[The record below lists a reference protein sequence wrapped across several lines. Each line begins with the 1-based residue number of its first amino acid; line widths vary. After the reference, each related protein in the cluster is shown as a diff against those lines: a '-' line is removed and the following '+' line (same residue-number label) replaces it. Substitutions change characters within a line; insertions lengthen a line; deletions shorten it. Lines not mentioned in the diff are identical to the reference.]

1 VLKSSSGY
9 LLKDTDFHN
18 PDGSRQ
24 GLLNAIQS
32 VGSVCSL
39 PIAPNLADWIG
50 RKYSIFIGSLIVA
63 LGAGLQSGATD
74 TGMFIAGRFFSK
86 SFRSTFKSLLT
97 RIKVGLGSGIN
108 GIASPL
114 LITELAHP
122 NERGKI
128 TATYNT
134 FYYFGS
140 TIAAWTT
147 YGTLQIP
154 SNWSWRLP
162 SLLQVAPSAFQ
173 LCFLWFLPESPRYL
187 ISKDRQDE
195 ALDVMA
201 KYHANGNVHDEVI
214 MFEFA
219 EIREAL
225 KEEKI
230 NSKGRYMDL
239 INTGEW
245 LEALSN
251 RLHLTHRAIAGNRR
265 RLFICL
271 CCGFFSQMSGTSL
284 TGYYLR

>member
-1 VLKSSSGY
+1 
-9 LLKDTDFHN
+9 
-18 PDGSRQ
+18 
-24 GLLNAIQS
+24 
-32 VGSVCSL
+32 L

-74 TGMFIAGRFFSK
+74 TGMFIAGRFFSE
-86 SFRSTFKSLLT
+86 SFWAAFRSSLT
-97 RIKVGLGSGIN
+97 HITVGLGSGIN

-173 LCFLWFLPESPRYL
+173 LCFLWFLPESPRFL

-195 ALDVMA
+195 AMEVMA
-201 KYHANGNVHDEVI
+201 KYHANGNIHDEVI

-219 EIREAL
+219 EIKEAL

-239 INTGEW
+239 FNTRE
-245 LEALSN
+245 
-251 RLHLTHRAIAGNRR
+251 
-265 RLFICL
+265 
-271 CCGFFSQMSGTSL
+271 
-284 TGYYLR
+284 

>member
-1 VLKSSSGY
+1 LER
-9 LLKDTDFHN
+9 DFN
-18 PDGSRQ
+18 LEPQTPG
-24 GLLNAIQS
+24 
-32 VGSVCSL
+32 CSL
-39 PIAPNLADWIG
+39 LADFSVSAIPITVL
-50 RKYSIFIGSLIVA
+50 SSLIYIV
-63 LGAGLQSGATD
+63 
-74 TGMFIAGRFFSK
+74 
-86 SFRSTFKSLLT
+86 
-97 RIKVGLGSGIN
+97 VGLGSGIN

-173 LCFLWFLPESPRYL
+173 LCFLWFLPESPRFL
-187 ISKDRQDE
+187 ISKDRQEE
-195 ALDVMA
+195 AMEVMA
-201 KYHANGNVHDEVI
+201 KYHANGNIHDEVI

-219 EIREAL
+219 EIKEAL

-230 NSKGRYMDL
+230 NSKGRYLDL
-239 INTGEW
+239 FSTRK
-245 LEALSN
+245 LFQ
-251 RLHLTHRAIAGNRR
+251 RL
-265 RLFICL
+265 
-271 CCGFFSQMSGTSL
+271 
-284 TGYYLR
+284 

>member
-1 VLKSSSGY
+1 MDLVKDFSTLFNLSARSVRCQSRRTWQIGLAGSTASLLAVSS
-9 LLKDTDFHN
+9 LPLEQDFN
-18 PDGSRQ
+18 REPQ
-24 GLLNAIQS
+24 ILA
-32 VGSVCSL
+32 CSL
-39 PIAPNLADWIG
+39 LADSSV
-50 RKYSIFIGSLIVA
+50 KLSVFELASTSVLIY
-63 LGAGLQSGATD
+63 
-74 TGMFIAGRFFSK
+74 I
-86 SFRSTFKSLLT
+86 
-97 RIKVGLGSGIN
+97 IVGLGSGTN

-173 LCFLWFLPESPRYL
+173 LCFLWFLPESPRFL

-195 ALDVMA
+195 AMGVMA
-201 KYHANGNVHDEVI
+201 KYHANGNIHDEVI

-219 EIREAL
+219 EIKEAL
-225 KEEKI
+225 KEEKS

-239 INTGEW
+239 INTCECFKSMISDYYLFCNSW
-245 LEALSN
+245 TPQAS
-251 RLHLTHRAIAGNRR
+251 LHL
-265 RLFICL
+265 
-271 CCGFFSQMSGTSL
+271 SL
-284 TGYYLR
+284 LRVLLANVWH

>member
-1 VLKSSSGY
+1 LRI
-9 LLKDTDFHN
+9 LDFNN
-18 PDGSRQ
+18 PGGSRQ

-50 RKYSIFIGSLIVA
+50 RKYSIFIGSLVVA

-86 SFRSTFKSLLT
+86 SCPVRLKSPSVLSN
-97 RIKVGLGSGIN
+97 IIVGLGSGIN

-173 LCFLWFLPESPRYL
+173 LCFLWFLPESPRFL

-195 ALDVMA
+195 AMGVMA
-201 KYHANGNVHDEVI
+201 KYHANGNLHDEVI

-219 EIREAL
+219 EIKEAL

-230 NSKGRYMDL
+230 NSKGRYLDL
-239 INTGEW
+239 INTCECFKPVR
-245 LEALSN
+245 SD
-251 RLHLTHRAIAGNRR
+251 
-265 RLFICL
+265 L
-271 CCGFFSQMSGTSL
+271 C
-284 TGYYLR
+284 

>member
-1 VLKSSSGY
+1 LEQDFKLVPRILECSSLEDS
-9 LLKDTDFHN
+9 LVN
-18 PDGSRQ
+18 PFGPLFGSQ
-24 GLLNAIQS
+24 LT
-32 VGSVCSL
+32 C
-39 PIAPNLADWIG
+39 IA
-50 RKYSIFIGSLIVA
+50 
-63 LGAGLQSGATD
+63 
-74 TGMFIAGRFFSK
+74 
-86 SFRSTFKSLLT
+86 
-97 RIKVGLGSGIN
+97 VGLGSGIN

-187 ISKDRQDE
+187 ISKDRQEE
-195 ALDVMA
+195 ALQVMA
-201 KYHANGNVHDEVI
+201 KYHANGNSHDEVI

-219 EIREAL
+219 EIKEAL
-225 KEEKI
+225 KEEKS

-239 INTGEW
+239 INTRKYIILW
-245 LEALSN
+245 
-251 RLHLTHRAIAGNRR
+251 I
-265 RLFICL
+265 
-271 CCGFFSQMSGTSL
+271 
-284 TGYYLR
+284 